1 VSEIRLKAVARL
13 AVRKGAK
20 GERPVI
26 GLEDVQSGTGRLL
39 TADRPV
45 GGAGENLAFEPG
57 DVLFGKLRPYLGK
70 SLLVRS
76 PLFGCAEFLP
86 LRPKPTLEDRYLFY
100 VTLSQPW
107 LDWAVATSYGSKMP
121 RTSWEY
127 LGDYPMRLPS
137 LEEQR
142 RIADLLDDQVAL
154 LDRAIELRHRQ
165 GALEA
170 ERFANLREAL
180 IEGDEQ
186 APRTPLLHLVDPTRP
201 INYGVLMP
209 GPRHEDGIPLVEAG
223 DVMRGPLELPELRRT
238 ELAIEREFKRSR
250 LRPGDLVMAIRG
262 SIGAVQIL
270 PGGTDIIN
278 VTRDA
283 ARISLDGHIALNTY
297 VRHALSTRRVQDWLR
312 LRILGSAVTGINI
325 GDLRRVRVVRPALSV
340 QRSRAAELDKAEA
353 YLDEIARL
361 MGRSRALLVERRQA
375 IITAAVTGRFDV
387 ATAQNVA

>member
-1 VSEIRLKAVARL
+1 LL
-13 AVRKGAK
+13 G
-20 GERPVI
+20 G
-26 GLEDVQSGTGRLL
+26 GCLTTGWQR
-39 TADRPV
+39 
-45 GGAGENLAFEPG
+45 G
-57 DVLFGKLRPYLGK
+57 
-70 SLLVRS
+70 
-76 PLFGCAEFLP
+76 
-86 LRPKPTLEDRYLFY
+86 
-100 VTLSQPW
+100 
-107 LDWAVATSYGSKMP
+107 
-121 RTSWEY
+121 
-127 LGDYPMRLPS
+127 
-137 LEEQR
+137 QR
-142 RIADLLDDQVAL
+142 RIADFLDDQVAL
-154 LDRAIELRHRQ
+154 LDRAVELRHRQ

-223 DVMRGPLELPELRRT
+223 DVMRGPLKLPELRRT

-270 PGGTDIIN
+270 PGGTDIVN

-283 ARISLDGHIALNTY
+283 ARISLDGRIALNTY

-325 GDLRRVRVVRPALSV
+325 GDLRRVPVVRPALSV

-361 MGRSRALLVERRQA
+361 MGRSRALLVERKQA